1 MLKDYL
7 HKMDIVLLIL
17 MVAGLVYVVNCMIE
31 IFNHRKRMKTQVLPH
46 TKSMIILSINR
57 ELYAM
62 FEVLTPMIFAIII
75 KLISWGWVDKL

>member
-17 MVAGLVYVVNCMIE
+17 MVAGLVYVVNCVIE
-31 IFNHRKRMKTQVLPH
+31 IFNHRKRMKTVLPH
-46 TKSMIILSINR
+46 TKNMIILSINR

-62 FEVLTPMIFAIII
+62 FEILTPMIFAIII